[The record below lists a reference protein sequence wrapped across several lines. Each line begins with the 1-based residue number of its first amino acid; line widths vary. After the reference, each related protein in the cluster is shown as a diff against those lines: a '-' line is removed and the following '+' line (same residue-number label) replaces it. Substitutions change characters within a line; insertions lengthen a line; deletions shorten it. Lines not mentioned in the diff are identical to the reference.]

1 MRSINPACKFI
12 GILIFTLILSTQ
24 KNPALHLGVFAL
36 CMLLLLLSRVSRRHL
51 FAALIPV
58 AVAAA
63 AMFFTGFYFSA
74 GSGGPVNAEN
84 LSLTGSRL
92 QNGLT
97 LSSRVLA
104 FAGLGYLFAFTTDK
118 ILLIRSMEQQLH
130 LPPMFAYGLF
140 AAWGIMPNM
149 IQEYRRTKAAFTAR
163 GIRTLP
169 FSPAV
174 LKPMLVKSVRWSEAL
189 SIAMESKGFTRN
201 EKRSCFEAVPVRW
214 TDIAF
219 PIITCTVLI
228 AVILLI

>member
-1 MRSINPACKFI
+1 MRSINPACKFL

-24 KNPALHLGVFAL
+24 RNPALHLSVFIL
-36 CMLLLLLSRVSRRHL
+36 CLLLLILSKVNLKHL
-51 FAALIPV
+51 LLALLPV
-58 AVAAA
+58 GVTAA

-74 GSGGPVNAEN
+74 SSGGPVNADN
-84 LSLTGSRL
+84 LSLAGSRL

-118 ILLIRSMEQQLH
+118 IRLIRSMEQQLH

-149 IQEYRRTKAAFTAR
+149 IEEYRRTRAAFAAR

-174 LKPMLVKSVRWSEAL
+174 LKPMLVKSIRWSEAL
-189 SIAMESKGFTRN
+189 AVAMESKGFTRN
-201 EKRSCFEAVPVRW
+201 EKRSCYEKETLRCRDLV
-214 TDIAF
+214 F
-219 PIITCTVLI
+219 PILSCAALL
-228 AVILLI
+228 AVIFVI